1 MTTAE
6 ETLDRRRHILL
17 ELGFA
22 TRRVG
27 DELHG
32 SATITPQ
39 MHVPGTD
46 HLRTS
51 ILATWLDTM
60 GGLLASLVIHPRVPM
75 TLELDVN
82 LFRPAPGAGEVR
94 AVGRTVKAGR
104 SVFVAEIE
112 FSVDDVPI
120 GFGATSFMAA
130 PDPDVQL
137 PRRLSID
144 MPPSGRHLAVPLAER
159 ARCERRGPGVAVL
172 PRTAD
177 GLNAAGTVNGG
188 LIALAAEEAV
198 LSLGPSD
205 GLSFLGLRYL
215 QAARVGPV
223 IATATAQA
231 GLGRVELRDSGND
244 NRITTLA
251 TTRTFDR

>member
-1 MTTAE
+1 MTTVE
-6 ETLDRRRHILL
+6 EHLNRRRHILL

-32 SATITPQ
+32 SATISPE

-51 ILATWLDTM
+51 VLAIWLDTM
-60 GGLLASLVIHPRVPM
+60 GGLLASLVLHPRVPM

-82 LFRPAPGAGEVR
+82 LFGPAPGSGEVH

-130 PDPDVQL
+130 PNPDVQL
-137 PRRLSID
+137 PRKLSID
-144 MPPSGRHLAVPLAER
+144 MPPRGPRLSLPLAER
-159 ARCERRGPGVAVL
+159 ARCERREPGVAVL
-172 PRTAD
+172 PRTED

-188 LIALAAEEAV
+188 LLALAAEEAV
-198 LSLGPSD
+198 LSLGPSN

-223 IATATAQA
+223 VATAAVRH
-231 GLGRVELRDSGND
+231 GVGRVELRDSGQD
-244 NRITTLA
+244 DRITTLA
-251 TTRTFDR
+251 TTRTFER